1 MCVGGRGL
9 AQQSQRAEGRAL
21 QLLDGRTG
29 VATAFVR
36 VVLASELSCLVLHNN
51 SQSNAWESW
60 CLRVWSSARGF
71 QRLRGSWSRR
81 HADVGE
87 SRLPEDKELL

>member
-9 AQQSQRAEGRAL
+9 TQQSQRTEGRAL

-36 VVLASELSCLVLHNN
+36 VVLASELSRLVLMLGNTTTL
-51 SQSNAWESW
+51 SQTHGS
-60 CLRVWSSARGF
+60 RGVF
-71 QRLRGSWSRR
+71 GCGAR
-81 HADVGE
+81 HAASNDYVVAKDT
-87 SRLPEDKELL
+87 SK